1 LQFTNPTNM
10 KRLAYLMLVMTVCF
24 SCSTKR
30 QVEKAL
36 NSGNYNAAISNAI
49 DNLKTNKG
57 AKRKQD
63 IIFLLKDAYV
73 KANERDL
80 EEISRLKV
88 TDNPELY
95 RNIYETYS
103 ALDKRQ
109 EAVKPLLP
117 LTLDGKEVKFKFKNY
132 TNTLLDSKEQVS
144 NHLYKESLALL
155 ESEDKLT
162 IRKAYNLLEYI
173 ETINPNYDATRELLD
188 EAHERGIYHVIV
200 SVENQTDQIIPR
212 LLEEALLD
220 FETYGLN
227 QFWTSYHNSTSQQ
240 KEFDYS
246 MKLQLQQI
254 IISPEQIKEREI
266 LRESRVK
273 DGWEYRLDRNGNVMK
288 DSLGDDIKVDK
299 FIIAKARVFEI
310 QQFKSSQIL
319 GEVIYSDTVSNHFF
333 GRHPIESGFI
343 FENIYATFLGNRR
356 ALNKEDIALTRNEP
370 LPFPTNEQM
379 VFDTGED
386 LKNRLK
392 QIIFQVQF

>member
-1 LQFTNPTNM
+1 M
-10 KRLAYLMLVMTVCF
+10 KRLAFLMLIITVCF

-30 QVEKAL
+30 QVEKAV

-49 DNLKTNKG
+49 DNLKTNKD

-63 IIFLLKDAYV
+63 IIFLLKDAYG

-80 EEISRLKV
+80 ESIARLKV
-88 TDNPELY
+88 NDNTEFY
-95 RNIYETYS
+95 SDIYETYV
-103 ALDKRQ
+103 ALDARQ

-117 LTLDGKEVKFKFKNY
+117 LYLDGKEVKFKFKNY
-132 TNTLLDSKEQVS
+132 TNAILSAKDKVS
-144 NHLYKESLALL
+144 NHLYEESLALL
-155 ESEDKLT
+155 ESEDKPT
-162 IRKAYNLLEYI
+162 IRKAYELLEYI
-173 ETINPNYDATRELLD
+173 ESINPNYDDTRELLD
-188 EAHERGIYHVIV
+188 EAHVRGIYHVIV
-200 SVENQTDQIIPR
+200 SVENQTEQIIPR
-212 LLEEALLD
+212 PLEEALLD

-254 IISPEQIKEREI
+254 IISPEQVKEREI
-266 LRESRVK
+266 LRENRVN

-299 FIIAKARVFEI
+299 FIDVQARVFEI

-319 GEVIYSDTVSNHFF
+319 GEVIYADIASNQLF
-333 GRHPIESGFI
+333 GRHPIDSGFI
-343 FENIYATFLGNRR
+343 FENIYATFRGDRR
-356 ALNKEDIALTRNEP
+356 ALNEEDILLTRNVP
-370 LPFPTNEQM
+370 LLFPSNEQM

-386 LKNRLK
+386 LKNRMK
-392 QIIFQVQF
+392 QIISQVQF